1 MKIDELSYTDFV
13 SLIKEENRPP
23 GGKKTIREFLKNSFM
38 DKNSKILEVG
48 CTNGFTSLEIA
59 RLLNCKVWGVD
70 LHKPSIDNAKSRVKS
85 EKVNFI
91 VADALNLPFR
101 DNFFNMVVC
110 SNATSFMKEKGKAI
124 KEYFRVTKPWG
135 FVATCPMYYIKRPPK
150 ELVKEVSNI
159 IGIPIDVKTKEEW
172 ISLFKKNGFEIYFM
186 KNYLFDY
193 SSKENINKLVQE
205 TVNKPSIGPLPKD
218 VRENIAFRWK
228 RTLSVFNKNLSYVG
242 YSVILLRKRE
252 EIEETE
258 LFTSISA

>member
-38 DKNSKILEVG
+38 NHNSKILEVG
-48 CTNGFTSLEIA
+48 CTNGFTGLEVA

-85 EKVNFI
+85 EKVNFM

-101 DNFFNMVVC
+101 DNSFNMVIC

-135 FVATCPMYYIKRPPK
+135 FVATCPMYYIKQPPK
-150 ELVKEVSNI
+150 ELVKKVSDI
-159 IGIPIDVKTKEEW
+159 IGTQIDIRAKEDW
-172 ISLFKKNGFEIYFM
+172 ISLFKKNGFEIYFL
-186 KNYLFDY
+186 KDYLFDY
-193 SSKENINKLVQE
+193 QSKENINRLVQE
-205 TVNKPSIGPLPKD
+205 IINKPSIISLSKD
-218 VRENIAFRWK
+218 IKDKIASRWK
-228 RTLSVFNKNLSYVG
+228 KTLSVFNNNLSYVG
-242 YSVILLRKRE
+242 YSVILLRKRD

-258 LFTSISA
+258 LFNSKFI